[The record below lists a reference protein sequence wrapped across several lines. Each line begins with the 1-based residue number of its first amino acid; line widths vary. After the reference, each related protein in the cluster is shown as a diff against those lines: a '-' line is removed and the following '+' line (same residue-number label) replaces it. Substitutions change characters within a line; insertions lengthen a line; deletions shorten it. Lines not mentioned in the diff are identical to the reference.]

1 MDSDAD
7 NDALREENT
16 ALRRQL
22 EQLLREAR
30 ANEEKMR
37 RFERLEH
44 RLIGARSFIEL
55 LELLL
60 GDYKQEFGLEALGLT
75 LVDRDGEAAT
85 VLAEVMRE
93 DGLLQSLSL
102 APEATEL
109 EVLHGESRRPW
120 LGSFDLQAHGHLFGP
135 RAGFI
140 ATVALLPLRRQEQL
154 IGSLNFGSSDSK
166 RYESGTATDLLERLA
181 GIVGVCLDN
190 ALNQERL
197 KMAGLTDAL
206 TGVHNRRYFDHRCQI
221 EVAHARRH
229 KHTLACMFLD
239 LDGFKRI
246 NDTYG
251 HQLGDEVLRA
261 VGSTIQHCLRTGDT
275 IARFGGEEFIALL
288 PQTSRSHVREIAER
302 IREAVAARP
311 LAAGVSATI
320 SIGLAMLPGD
330 ADQRGVAELA
340 TELITQADHAL
351 YQAKRQG
358 RNQVVCA

>member
-1 MDSDAD
+1 MDSQS
-7 NDALREENT
+7 EIEKENVV
-16 ALRRQL
+16 LRRQL
-22 EQLLREAR
+22 EVLLREAR
-30 ANEEKMR
+30 VNEEKMR
-37 RFERLEH
+37 RLQGLEH

-60 GDYKQEFGLEALGLT
+60 GDYKQEFGLEAMGLT
-75 LVDRDGEAAT
+75 LVDRDGEAAN
-85 VLAEVMRE
+85 VLNEVMRE
-93 DGLLQSLSL
+93 DGLLQSLQLTPDSS
-102 APEATEL
+102 EL
-109 EVLHGESRRPW
+109 EILHGLSRQPQ
-120 LGSFDLQAHGHLFGP
+120 LGKFDVPAHGDLFGP

-140 ATVALLPLRRQEQL
+140 ASVALLPLRRQDQL
-154 IGSLNFGSSDSK
+154 IGSLHFGSSDAQ
-166 RYESGTATDLLERLA
+166 RYETGTATDLLERLA

-229 KHTLACMFLD
+229 KHALACMFLD

-261 VGSTIQHCLRTGDT
+261 VGRSIQQALRTGDT

-288 PQTSRSHVREIAER
+288 PQTNRQHVREIAER
-302 IREAVAARP
+302 IRLAIAAKP

-320 SIGLAMLPGD
+320 SIGLSMLPGD
-330 ADQRGVAELA
+330 ADKRSVAELT
-340 TELITQADHAL
+340 TELITQADQAL

-358 RNQVVCA
+358 RNQVVCAA